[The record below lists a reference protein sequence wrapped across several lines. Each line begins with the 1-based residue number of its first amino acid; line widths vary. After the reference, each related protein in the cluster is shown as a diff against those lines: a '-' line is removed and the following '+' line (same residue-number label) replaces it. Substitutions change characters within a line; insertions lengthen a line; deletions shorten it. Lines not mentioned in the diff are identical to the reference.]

1 MKSHPMSPVDAAWYH
16 FDGPV
21 NTAVITSVVLTRRRL
36 DFEKLKALYAQRL
49 AKFERFR
56 SRVVERGL
64 PLATPHWEEMP
75 DFAIE
80 QQMHHVALPAPGGKA
95 ALTALINDLA
105 GTPLD
110 RARPLWDVHIVD
122 GVGRGSAIVTRTHHC
137 IADGTANL
145 LVARALFDASAEEPP
160 APAVVQA
167 RKPATPGL
175 VGRLFSPAIDI
186 AERSYAQLRLAID
199 TAVDVVT
206 HPRQSAEKAAVA
218 LAGAGMLATELL
230 RTPDPKSPLK
240 GEFGLAKRV
249 AWSEPVTIKDIK
261 AIGAP
266 IGAKINDVLVAGMT
280 GALRA
285 YLKKRGV
292 DVDRMTVRAMV
303 PVDLRPP
310 ERADQLGN
318 EFGLVLLDLAVRSR
332 DPLARL
338 RLTKAHMDE
347 LKRSPEPVAALA
359 LFGILG
365 RVPKAAQDL
374 AVRMFESKASV
385 VMTNVAGPPK
395 PLYIAGVPVDRVMF
409 WVPYPGD
416 ELGMGISILSYKGSA
431 TLSVIADARLVPDP
445 EWITERFA
453 REFATML
460 AAVQRRQQRKTEPRA
475 AVGRGSARKT
485 AARGAARRARAAVP
499 H

>member
-1 MKSHPMSPVDAAWYH
+1 
-16 FDGPV
+16 
-21 NTAVITSVVLTRRRL
+21 
-36 DFEKLKALYAQRL
+36 
-49 AKFERFR
+49 
-56 SRVVERGL
+56 
-64 PLATPHWEEMP
+64 
-75 DFAIE
+75 
-80 QQMHHVALPAPGGKA
+80 
-95 ALTALINDLA
+95 
-105 GTPLD
+105 
-110 RARPLWDVHIVD
+110 
-122 GVGRGSAIVTRTHHC
+122 
-137 IADGTANL
+137 
-145 LVARALFDASAEEPP
+145 
-160 APAVVQA
+160 
-167 RKPATPGL
+167 
-175 VGRLFSPAIDI
+175 
-186 AERSYAQLRLAID
+186 
-199 TAVDVVT
+199 
-206 HPRQSAEKAAVA
+206 
-218 LAGAGMLATELL
+218 
-230 RTPDPKSPLK
+230 
-240 GEFGLAKRV
+240 
-249 AWSEPVTIKDIK
+249 
-261 AIGAP
+261 
-266 IGAKINDVLVAGMT
+266 
-280 GALRA
+280 
-285 YLKKRGV
+285 
-292 DVDRMTVRAMV
+292 MTVRAMV